1 MAEKE
6 RIIPITVPINPISV
20 ATEASVDR
28 ITKFLESIGSSR
40 DVASSNSFLRLS
52 TFCSLFISLSSQTDS
67 YFTKPARTTFAKEPL
82 CLSHSSTALALPSL
96 EPNNSFILLT
106 NLFDFP
112 FPLAIDRVTNRSIEK
127 IIIIKFIATKIG
139 TIKPP
144 L

>member
-82 CLSHSSTALALPSL
+82 CLSHSSIALTISL
-96 EPNNSFILLT
+96 ETNNSFILPT

-127 IIIIKFIATKIG
+127 IIMIKFMATKIG
-139 TIKPP
+139 TINPP